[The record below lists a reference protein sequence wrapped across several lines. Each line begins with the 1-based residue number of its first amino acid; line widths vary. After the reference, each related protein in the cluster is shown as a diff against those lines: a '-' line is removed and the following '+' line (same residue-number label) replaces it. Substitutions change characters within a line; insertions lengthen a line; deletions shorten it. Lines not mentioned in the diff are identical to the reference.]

1 MCIDVMENFK
11 LSVNDDDNDMGGVTI
26 ENSTRFVQ
34 KKTKVWKMRGTQL
47 SNTMIIASRI
57 IYK

>member
-34 KKTKVWKMRGTQL
+34 KKNEGVENEGDTAEQYNDHCF
-47 SNTMIIASRI
+47 SDYI
-57 IYK
+57 